1 MKTKKT
7 AKKRIRKLM
16 HFSITPEAR
25 ARLED
30 MAERSGR
37 AMSAVV
43 EQLIRDAEM
52 PRRIT

>member
-1 MKTKKT
+1 MKTKP
-7 AKKRIRKLM
+7 KKRIRKLM

-37 AMSAVV
+37 PMSAVV
-43 EQLIRDAEM
+43 EQLIRDADLPRKLM
-52 PRRIT
+52 P